1 MIKQLSLL
9 VVLGLASGCASHTSD
24 NRVVASERSSPY
36 ATTESTIPSY
46 DNNGKGA
53 GARSMMQ
60 NPYAENT
67 FYAGPAVAE
76 STFYYGIYTLQG
88 YDNTSKGAGARSM
101 MQNPYADNTLYTV
114 PAGGAITVGGTE
126 TETTSKGA
134 GGRSLKGET
143 SETP

>member
-1 MIKQLSLL
+1 
-9 VVLGLASGCASHTSD
+9 
-24 NRVVASERSSPY
+24 
-36 ATTESTIPSY
+36 
-46 DNNGKGA
+46 
-53 GARSMMQ
+53 MMQ